1 MLDVFETVNKF
12 YAEEGK
18 APFFDITLLHMDEV
32 SQTYSEYNLMR
43 PDSEKT
49 YDILL
54 IPAFKHDVVP
64 KAVSLNMRWI
74 QWLQQQYEKGS
85 FGCKFLYGSF
95 SFSFYR
101 FA

>member
-1 MLDVFETVNKF
+1 MKLGILLTQEHRLLSVAAMLDVFETVNKF

-18 APFFDITLLHMDEV
+18 PPFFDITLLHMDEV

-54 IPAFKHDVVP
+54 IPAFKHDVC
-64 KAVSLNMRWI
+64 L
-74 QWLQQQYEKGS
+74 
-85 FGCKFLYGSF
+85 LYTSD
-95 SFSFYR
+95 
-101 FA
+101 AADD